1 VLLDFWATWCVPC
14 WKALK
19 ETQSICDWAAA
30 ENLPVKVFAVNTLE
44 QGSDVSEKL
53 TRLNAFWRS
62 QGFTMPTLFDSKSNV
77 FKTFESPGLPSIVLI
92 SPSGTILRYHEGLFP
107 EMQETLKRELQQSTE
122 KQKSP

>member
-1 VLLDFWATWCVPC
+1 
-14 WKALK
+14 
-19 ETQSICDWAAA
+19 
-30 ENLPVKVFAVNTLE
+30 VKVFAVNTLE